1 MIPTAAGGSRASLA
15 RRLIS
20 LTDLTRLNE
29 SDDESSTRALARL
42 ALSGPVKPAAV
53 CLWARCISAAHS
65 VLRDT
70 GIAVCAVAN
79 FPGGAAGAAAA
90 AAETCAAIE
99 AGAAEVDGVF
109 PYRAL
114 LDGDS
119 RAGLDLVRACR
130 EACGGRALLK
140 VILET
145 GQLSSADSIRRAAQ
159 IAVDGG
165 AQFLKTSTGKTQ
177 PGATPGAARVMLEV
191 IAAAALR
198 GIAVGFKASGGIR
211 SIGDAEGYLG
221 LWDGRFGA
229 GSATAANF
237 RIGASA
243 LFEDLLAAA
252 AD

>member
-1 MIPTAAGGSRASLA
+1 MSKSEEYLKQAFAGESQANRRYLA
-15 RRLIS
+15 FAKKADQAGLPQI
-20 LTDLTRLNE
+20 
-29 SDDESSTRALARL
+29 ARL
-42 ALSGPVKPAAV
+42 F
-53 CLWARCISAAHS
+53 R
-65 VLRDT
+65 
-70 GIAVCAVAN
+70 
-79 FPGGAAGAAAA
+79 AAA

-99 AGAAEVDGVF
+99 AGAAEVDVVF

-211 SIGDAEGYLG
+211 SIGGAEGYLG